1 MKNENTP
8 AVSILVP
15 AHNCEKTIER
25 SFSSLAEQ
33 TFKDFEVVLV
43 LNNCTDKTENLARKF
58 SNNFEV
64 RIFNCNIP
72 GIVPTLNTGIFQCR
86 SNLIAR
92 QDGDDYWYPTKLEK
106 QFEFLEKNPEV
117 DILGTQIRLVGKDF
131 NPVED
136 TLVHPEEDMQ
146 IKMKLLSGNNAIA
159 HPSVL
164 FHKRI
169 FLQAGIYEDNYRFAE
184 DYFLWLKCMRWY
196 KFANL
201 PDIMVDYTVSHN
213 PEYDPKITQFAC
225 YNAIQ
230 MFKQQGLIK

>member
-1 MKNENTP
+1 MKNENNSK
-8 AVSILVP
+8 VSILVP
-15 AHNCEKTIER
+15 AHNCESTIER
-25 SFSSLAEQ
+25 SLSSLAEQ
-33 TFKDFEVVLV
+33 TFKDFEVILV
-43 LNNCTDKTENLARKF
+43 LNNCSDNTEILANSFR
-58 SNNFEV
+58 NNFKLK
-64 RIFNCNIP
+64 IIKNSIP
-72 GIVPTLNTGIFQCR
+72 GIVPTLNSGIFHC
-86 SNLIAR
+86 NAPLIAR
-92 QDGDDYWYPTKLEK
+92 QDGDDYWYHDKLEK
-106 QFEFLEKNPEV
+106 QVEYLENNPEV
-117 DILGTQIRLVGKDF
+117 DILGTQIRLVDKNF
-131 NPVED
+131 NPVKD
-136 TLVHPEEDMQ
+136 SLVHPEEDMQ

-184 DYFLWLKCMRWY
+184 DYFLWLKCIRWY

-213 PEYDPKITQFAC
+213 SEYDPKITQFAC